1 MKQGSVKLS
10 AYDFYMTTIVYT
22 IQYLLYIHMI
32 GLIFAVKTI
41 LTYTM
46 KHVSEY
52 RHVAI

>member
-32 GLIFAVKTI
+32 GLIFAVKNNIDIDYETCI
-41 LTYTM
+41 
-46 KHVSEY
+46 
-52 RHVAI
+52 RI